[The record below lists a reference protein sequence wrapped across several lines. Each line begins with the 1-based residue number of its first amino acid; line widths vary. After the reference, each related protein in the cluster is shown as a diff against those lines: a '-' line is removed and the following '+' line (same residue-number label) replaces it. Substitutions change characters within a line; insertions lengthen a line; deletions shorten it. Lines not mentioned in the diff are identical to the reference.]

1 MSRPI
6 GRRNADYEEA
16 RARLLE
22 RLQPALLRPGGA
34 ELSFSEMA
42 EAAGVSAA
50 TLRHYFRSRDQL
62 LTAVLEALHSAGLP
76 FLHSAATL
84 PIEGVR
90 ASLEWLLLQVAQGWR
105 FGVGAIHALGLSAGL
120 GHQQLGPSYVG
131 EILEPTLQAAEARLA
146 RHVAT
151 GELEQCD
158 LRHAALE
165 LLSPL
170 VLGLLHQ
177 DNLLGVRCRPL
188 DLDRFLTEHL
198 ERFLRAYSRSD
209 PAAHQTAAAGAASAS
224 GRHQEPRKS
233 SASD

>member
-105 FGVGAIHALGLSAGL
+105 FGVGAIHALGLRPPRRAWPAMSPPVSSSTATCVTPRWSCSRRWCWACCIRTTCL
-120 GHQQLGPSYVG
+120 G
-131 EILEPTLQAAEARLA
+131 
-146 RHVAT
+146 
-151 GELEQCD
+151 C
-158 LRHAALE
+158 
-165 LLSPL
+165 
-170 VLGLLHQ
+170 
-177 DNLLGVRCRPL
+177 
-188 DLDRFLTEHL
+188 
-198 ERFLRAYSRSD
+198 
-209 PAAHQTAAAGAASAS
+209 AAGRWIWIAS
-224 GRHQEPRKS
+224 
-233 SASD
+233 